1 MAALNITRL
10 VDNFINGAPN
20 NRPRAVAKVPR
31 RRTIQARPATT
42 GTSKIPRPDI
52 SGITSW
58 IEIPREYRLDP
69 IAEYVNVTNVN
80 STMNRVKAPKNFTIT
95 LLPHQ
100 ELTVSAMIDLERK
113 RTMSFW
119 KLDNA
124 GQFVQGRMETS
135 AGVLREE
142 LGSGKTYE
150 ILALIMLNPDV
161 RKVKEIGGLPT
172 SESWH
177 RRDQELRHRERFS
190 YTHGR
195 TETRLMYSKFYSSTL
210 IFVAKSVINQWYEA
224 ITEHTNLRT
233 FVIADVR
240 AMHEFYNMAFHPE
253 LCKEEIHDYD
263 IILVKN
269 GDISGKFDK
278 PELVGTILE
287 GVKKKPIITVFSE
300 LFRDSMW
307 KRIVLDDFDTLGVP
321 SNAKIIPSLFTWFVS
336 ATKKNVTTEP
346 KKREY
351 WYDLEEILDN
361 YRPTYLDVRYN
372 AELFTFG
379 SIANSPEDSR
389 RSAGASIINFHVFK
403 FINPNE
409 QVVGALNAMATED
422 AVNFAEMLNA
432 DAIHTAA
439 KKANIKSNNPVDVFK
454 KVLDD
459 KWDSY
464 IHSGKVIAY
473 ADEVSTYILSLPL
486 PDEDN
491 KSNKIS
497 NGGLEDVRKN
507 VEVPGPKSAFV
518 KVVKLQEE
526 ATSRKVQEVKTNAS
540 RAREIASKAIDR
552 VKNNLREGT
561 CPITCI
567 PLSEAAGVVI
577 MNCCGMTMSVEA
589 AQMGMS
595 LKKNDRG
602 DIKGVCANCRAV
614 VTHKNIVLIDRTMG
628 IDNLISHEISDE
640 PAVTTTKQPVK
651 VPDVTPTA
659 KPADATKEVPNA
671 KVDDATLAKRKRT
684 GASAP
689 DDMETKDKY
698 NCLAAILSRSLAEVK
713 ELYANQVT
721 TGIDIQLQGLMQGEF
736 DKGEAPIDDKKALI
750 FANFAETLD
759 IIRDKLDACG
769 ISFSMLHGTHEQIR
783 TMVKMYNLPNEHPN
797 SIKVLLIN
805 GAKYAAGLNLQATTD
820 LIYVHV
826 VADSAI
832 ESQIAGRAARIGRKH
847 NLNIHY
853 IGYENEIRVLRD
865 KQAKRAATQAA
876 KKEED
881 RRARELEV
889 PVPVTPKAEDIEE
902 DDIDE

>member
-1 MAALNITRL
+1 MAAQEAIGRMIE
-10 VDNFINGAPN
+10 NFINGAA
-20 NRPRAVAKVPR
+20 PRRAAARVAPR
-31 RRTIQARPATT
+31 RRITAKASAKAVPSRV
-42 GTSKIPRPDI
+42 PRPDL
-52 SGITSW
+52 TKFKAW
-58 IEIPREYRLDP
+58 IEVPREYRLDP
-69 IAEYVNVTNVN
+69 LTEYVNVTNVN
-80 STMNRVKAPKNFTIT
+80 ASMNRVTAPKGFTIT

-100 ELTVSAMIDLERK
+100 ELTVAAMIDLERK
-113 RTMSFW
+113 RTLSFW

-124 GQFVQGRMETS
+124 GQFTQGRMETS

-150 ILALIMLNPDV
+150 ILSLIMLNPDV
-161 RKVKEIGGLPT
+161 RKVKEIGGLPI
-172 SESWH
+172 SESW
-177 RRDQELRHRERFS
+177 RTQENGLRHRERFS

-195 TETRLMYSKFYSSTL
+195 TETRLMYNKYYGSTL

-233 FVIADVR
+233 FVIADVH
-240 AMHEFYNMAFHPE
+240 AMNEFYQMAFPSPNS
-253 LCKEEIHDYD
+253 KKSDQTIRDYD

-269 GDISGKFDK
+269 GDITGKFDK
-278 PELVGTILE
+278 PELATTILKDM
-287 GVKKKPIITVFSE
+287 KKKPIITVFSE
-300 LFRDSMW
+300 LFRDAMW
-307 KRIVLDDFDTLGVP
+307 KRVVMDDFDTLGVP
-321 SNAKIIPSLFTWFVS
+321 GNAKIIPSLFTWFVS
-336 ATKKNVTTEP
+336 ATKKNVTVEP
-346 KKREY
+346 KKRDT
-351 WYDLEEILDN
+351 WYDLEDILDN

-389 RSAGASIINFHVFK
+389 RSAGASVINFHVFK

-432 DAIHTAA
+432 DAVNTAA
-439 KKANIKSNNPVDVFK
+439 KKANIKSNNPVDVFR

-473 ADEVSTYILSLPL
+473 ADEVNMHITTLPL
-486 PDEDN
+486 PNEDN
-491 KSNKIS
+491 ASDKIS
-497 NGGLEDVRKN
+497 GNGLEEVRKN
-507 VEVPGPKSAFV
+507 VEAPGPKAAFV
-518 KVVKLQEE
+518 KLVKLQEE
-526 ATSRKVQEVKTNAS
+526 VTTRKVQDVKAS
-540 RAREIASKAIDR
+540 ASKARETASKAIDR

-567 PLSEAAGVVI
+567 PLSESAGVVI

-595 LKKNDRG
+595 LKKNNRG
-602 DIKGVCANCRAV
+602 EIKGVCANCRAV
-614 VTHKNIVLIDRTMG
+614 VTQKNIVLIDRNMG
-628 IDNLISHEISDE
+628 LDSLIEHEVTDAPVVKTKVETKVE
-640 PAVTTTKQPVK
+640 PESKEEV
-651 VPDVTPTA
+651 
-659 KPADATKEVPNA
+659 KPAEMVPKANADAA
-671 KVDDATLAKRKRT
+671 IIAKRQRT

-689 DDMETKDKY
+689 EDMDTKDKY
-698 NCLAAILSRSLAEVK
+698 NCLAAILSKPLTEVK
-713 ELYANQVT
+713 EVYNQQIV

-736 DKGEAPIDDKKALI
+736 DKGEAPTEEKKALI
-750 FANFAETLD
+750 FANFPETLE

-783 TMVKMYNLPNEHPN
+783 SMVKMYNLPNEHPN

-820 LIYVHV
+820 LIYMHV
-826 VADSAI
+826 VADGAL
-832 ESQIAGRAARIGRKH
+832 ESQIAGRAARIGRKY

-853 IGYENEIRVLRD
+853 IGYENEIRILRD
-865 KQAKRAATQAA
+865 KQTRRAATKEALREQNRLEREQEIPAA
-876 KKEED
+876 PVANEE
-881 RRARELEV
+881 V
-889 PVPVTPKAEDIEE
+889 
-902 DDIDE
+902 DDE